1 MNRFVWLKLD
11 RSIIRKDDDSWKLIA
26 DYKHLIYIMRLI
38 NFWEM
43 KTLKSHL
50 KENYIQNFLI
60 LLLTLWIQQ
69 SDMHSKLCIHFQQNR
84 HNS

>member
-60 LLLTLWIQQ
+60 LLLTL
-69 SDMHSKLCIHFQQNR
+69 
-84 HNS
+84 